1 MRQRNRERSRKK
13 GGEEEKRVGERNRH
27 KMKGSEEL
35 NVGLAGLGEETKQP
49 AGRGRGSARVG
60 RGGEAL
66 AINHSQAGFVKEAG
80 PAVLE
85 KPDRKNGE
93 GEQQDEDEQIG
104 AVLPVT
110 LLGLLLG
117 HDLLVHGSRRAAS
130 AVRSPGPAKDAHCKE
145 QPERPPEPVGPG
157 SAAAAA
163 ANSAAEGRPQP
174 AARSHDSPAP

>member
-1 MRQRNRERSRKK
+1 
-13 GGEEEKRVGERNRH
+13 
-27 KMKGSEEL
+27 MKGSEEL